1 MTVKKT
7 SLLLTILYV
16 TGLVLSA
23 PTPKTALSEPLAAL
37 PKPSQPQT
45 PSSPERASSPW
56 ANEKRARVF
65 RVDRAFLEKL
75 SKSNKP
81 SKYFLDATLD
91 LIETSQDIEGVPV
104 FAGDKG
110 KTVTIDPNG
119 DLMASYGSEKFV
131 PVWGHKGKQH
141 HHRPAHALGQR
152 FAFFILGFSLALAI
166 ICSCMRNLCS
176 QEDVETS
183 GPASDPSTT
192 EKETSL
198 EVRNEK
204 V

>member
-1 MTVKKT
+1 MTVKIT
-7 SLLLTILYV
+7 SLLMTILYV

-23 PTPKTALSEPLAAL
+23 PTPKNTVSEPLAAIT
-37 PKPSQPQT
+37 KPSQPQT
-45 PSSPERASSPW
+45 PSTERASW
-56 ANEKRARVF
+56 VNEKRARIF
-65 RVDRAFLEKL
+65 RVDRALLAKL

-131 PVWGHKGKQH
+131 PVWGHEGKHHRH
-141 HHRPAHALGQR
+141 HHRRPPHDLGQK

-166 ICSCMRNLCS
+166 ICSCMRSLCS
-176 QEDVETS
+176 QEDLETTS
-183 GPASDPSTT
+183 PASDPSTA
-192 EKETSL
+192 EKGTSS